1 MAITKERFYVR
12 TDVCLAETGAPRHA
26 RPRLRLRL
34 TEVPGRERFHAL
46 GRDRGVVHRHFCG
59 GFRRGPWLAPL
70 VLESREQLQERIST
84 AAGSRV
90 ENQQE
95 DRFATTRDVLIVLGG
110 ARARAEHDVLPRRP
124 KNDCGCVAQ
133 QPTLFIPRL
142 EPVRARSNVDLP

>member
-1 MAITKERFYVR
+1 MQDLDYACGSRRCQGVSDSMPSAAI
-12 TDVCLAETGAPRHA
+12 AASSIIGISA
-26 RPRLRLRL
+26 
-34 TEVPGRERFHAL
+34 
-46 GRDRGVVHRHFCG
+46 VVFG
-59 GFRRGPWLAPL
+59 GDHGLAPL

-133 QPTLFIPRL
+133 QPTLLIPRL
-142 EPVRARSNVDLP
+142 EPVRARSNVDLPRSDVDLDRPL